1 MSHPP
6 SYEELNALWEDHQ
19 GNQKRFTY
27 NDLRVCSN
35 TIAHF
40 LDSLRIFPR
49 CPRLAVADSR
59 KVLQLNFQHV
69 DPGPLRRLVVGER
82 SIDERSGVTF
92 VPEAIHK
99 SIDEFDSRTS
109 VEFRCQ

>member
-40 LDSLRIFPR
+40 LDSLRISPR

-59 KVLQLNFQHV
+59 LLEQCRRI
-69 DPGPLRRLVVGER
+69 PGQIHGSTGSRASRLTL
-82 SIDERSGVTF
+82 S
-92 VPEAIHK
+92 
-99 SIDEFDSRTS
+99 
-109 VEFRCQ
+109 

>member
-35 TIAHF
+35 TIACS

-49 CPRLAVADSR
+49 HPRLAVADSR
-59 KVLQLNFQHV
+59 LLEQRRRI
-69 DPGPLRRLVVGER
+69 PGQ
-82 SIDERSGVTF
+82 
-92 VPEAIHK
+92 IHG
-99 SIDEFDSRTS
+99 SAGPRTTCLTLS
-109 VEFRCQ
+109 

>member
-6 SYEELNALWEDHQ
+6 SYEELSALWGDHQ
-19 GNQKRFTY
+19 GNQKRLTY

-49 CPRLAVADSR
+49 PPGWPSQIPAIGTMPLDTRPDSWQR
-59 KVLQLNFQHV
+59 QFTSFVLN
-69 DPGPLRRLVVGER
+69 
-82 SIDERSGVTF
+82 TF
-92 VPEAIHK
+92 MNVKENL
-99 SIDEFDSRTS
+99 
-109 VEFRCQ
+109 